1 MTRLSL
7 RVRLL
12 LLTIGLLAIGLSA
25 GGGIA
30 ITALRGHLVGQVDD
44 RLRPVAEVFARV
56 PPGQLNGTGRPDA
69 VAAGMDLLGSPY
81 LTVLGPDGEPEREIA
96 PARQFD
102 QPKPLLPDVAATGVL
117 LDVPAQEGGGRWRLI
132 KLSRGT
138 SGSIAAA
145 ASLSSV
151 DATVERLRTVCLLT
165 GAALLLVLAAAG
177 WVAVRAGLQPLDR
190 IEQTAAAIAGGDLS
204 HRVPGQAGPKTEVGR
219 LTAALNGMLVQIET
233 AFAARAASEAK
244 MRRFVADVSHELR
257 TPLAGIK
264 GFADLYEMGALPEK
278 TDIDRTMRRIRAESG
293 RLAQLTD
300 DLLFLAQFDDQPSL
314 QLGPTDLRTLAA
326 DARHDLRALDP
337 ARAITLT
344 GPGGQPITAAEIL
357 GDEARLRQ
365 VVTNLAGNVI
375 AHTPAGTAV
384 RIGVGTLDGTAILE
398 IEDAGPGLTPERAGK
413 VFDRFYRAE
422 DSRTRTGHGGAGLG
436 LSIAWSIVVAHGGRI
451 ELRTAEGDGATF
463 RVLFPALSC

>member
-12 LLTIGLLAIGLSA
+12 MLTVGFLAIGLSA

-30 ITALRGHLVGQVDD
+30 ITALHGHLVGQIDD

-56 PPGQLNGTGRPDA
+56 PPGQLNGTGRPNA

-81 LTVLGPDGEPEREIA
+81 LAVLGPDGALEREIA

-102 QPKPLLPDVAATGVL
+102 QPKPLLPDVAATGVPV
-117 LDVPAQEGGGRWRLI
+117 DVPAQEGGGQWRLI
-132 KLSRGT
+132 KLPRES
-138 SGSIAAA
+138 SGSVVAA

-177 WVAVRAGLQPLDR
+177 WFAVRAGLRPLDR

-204 HRVPGQAGPKTEVGR
+204 HRVPRKAGPRTEIGR

-233 AFAARAASEAK
+233 ASAARAASEAK

-278 TDIDRTMRRIRAESG
+278 ADIDRTMRRIRAESG

-300 DLLFLAQFDDQPSL
+300 DLLLLAQFDDQPSL

-344 GPGGQPITAAEIL
+344 GPCGQPIIAAEIL

-365 VVTNLAGNVI
+365 VVSNLVGNVI
-375 AHTPAGTAV
+375 AHTPTGTAV

-398 IEDAGPGLTPERAGK
+398 IEDAGPGLTPEQAGK

-422 DSRTRTGHGGAGLG
+422 DSRARTGHGGAGLG
-436 LSIAWSIVVAHGGRI
+436 LSIAWSIVAAHGGRI
-451 ELRTAEGDGATF
+451 ELSSAECGGATF
-463 RVLFPALSC
+463 RVLFPALSY